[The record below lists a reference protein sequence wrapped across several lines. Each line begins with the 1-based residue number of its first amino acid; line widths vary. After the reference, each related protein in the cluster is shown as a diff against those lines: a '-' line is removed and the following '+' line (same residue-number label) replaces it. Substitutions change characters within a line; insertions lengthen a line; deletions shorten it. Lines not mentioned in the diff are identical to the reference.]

1 MALASDDGS
10 VRVRDLAIGTVL
22 TELLASQRFHEG
34 GGTVNLSAADTR
46 LMCDLLRIFHGGVI
60 TMYSFPPRYTAAIAA
75 VLVIVGIAPCY
86 PFEDLLKG
94 ASDRDNVVILA
105 NMRGLQRSSMGVSR
119 GWAEKRRRDYL
130 GGLVHLPPTVS
141 RIVVTEHLDT
151 TSLHPTWRAGLIDLT
166 EPITPAELLRRESG
180 TEDRV
185 GGLPV
190 VISPRGRCFV
200 FLSSKL
206 VAELET
212 ANRQEIARWV
222 GLYSRST
229 RPALSKYLQEAA
241 EGVRPGAQI
250 TLAVDL
256 ADVFDLEGVRK
267 RLKEA
272 KALEGKRVDPEQLAQ
287 TLIGIRGVKLTLEVD
302 KEINGEIRLDF
313 SGSAESLRG
322 VGKELVLHAMQS
334 MGASLDDLD
343 SWKGSVDDNAFLL
356 RGQLTEQGARMLL
369 SPVVGR
375 TSRGPYADITTGAQP
390 PPNPKAIPSQQYFR
404 SVTSLLDELNNEK
417 KPKNISQRGYWYQQ
431 YAGKIEA
438 LPILNVDPEL
448 LEFGTAVSSTLRG
461 MANLGK
467 AVKDQNA
474 MIQANQINNL
484 ALTVPT
490 TYSGGGYGYTPWGA
504 GGYGW
509 NYTVPQQVEVSN
521 YRAVGNL
528 CSRMRTRRRLTGRQP
543 GRTSPRPHRQFGGKW
558 SRSTRSNS
566 DSCSQEELPVP
577 EAPCPDCVT
586 GGPIIRKQ
594 LSGFEWKSRT

>member
-1 MALASDDGS
+1 MTASP
-10 VRVRDLAIGTVL
+10 
-22 TELLASQRFHEG
+22 F
-34 GGTVNLSAADTR
+34 SAAQSNLGQYVRRVADIPCR
-46 LMCDLLRIFHGGVI
+46 RKVFSMSNSLVRW
-60 TMYSFPPRYTAAIAA
+60 AAA
-75 VLVIVGIAPCY
+75 VATGFVAVSTASSF

-94 ASDRDNVVILA
+94 ASDRDNVVVLA
-105 NMRGLQRSSMGVSR
+105 NVRGLQRSSMGVSR

-130 GGLVHLPPTVS
+130 GGLVDLPPTVS
-141 RIVVTEHLDT
+141 RVVVAAQLDT
-151 TSLHPTWRAGLIDLT
+151 TSLHPTWRAVLIDLT
-166 EPITPAELLRRESG
+166 EPITPAEILRRESG

-185 GGLPV
+185 GGFPV
-190 VISPRGRCFV
+190 VIIPRGRSFV
-200 FLSSKL
+200 FLSDKL

-222 GLYSRST
+222 GSYSRST
-229 RPALSKYLQEAA
+229 RPALARYLQEAA

-250 TLAVDL
+250 TIA
-256 ADVFDLEGVRK
+256 ADVAEVFDLEGVRK

-272 KALEGKRVDPEQLAQ
+272 KALEGKRVDMEQLAT

-302 KEINGEIRLDF
+302 KVINGEIRLDF
-313 SGSAESLRG
+313 SGSAEALRG
-322 VGKELVLHAMQS
+322 VGKDLVLHAMQS

-343 SWKGSVDDNAFLL
+343 NWKGSVEDNAFLL

-369 SPVVGR
+369 SPVTGR

-404 SVTSLLDELNNEK
+404 SVNSLLDELNKEK
-417 KPKNISQRGYWYQQ
+417 KPKNISQRGYWYEQ
-431 YAGKIEA
+431 YASKIES
-438 LPILNVDPEL
+438 LPILNVDQEL
-448 LEFGTAVSSTLRG
+448 LEFGAAVSSTLRG

-484 ALTVPT
+484 ALTVPV
-490 TYSGGGYGYTPWGA
+490 TYGGGGYGYTPWGA

-528 CSRMRTRRRLTGRQP
+528 CSRNANTEKAYREATWKNIAEYIQQTRRKMVAKYNVE
-543 GRTSPRPHRQFGGKW
+543 F
-558 SRSTRSNS
+558 
-566 DSCSQEELPVP
+566 
-577 EAPCPDCVT
+577 
-586 GGPIIRKQ
+586 
-594 LSGFEWKSRT
+594 